1 MRVTQNM
8 IAESF
13 MRNMYQNLSRLGDKN
28 DRISSQRKIRRPSD
42 DPVGTALAMR
52 LRRQLAAMDQ
62 YKSNAED
69 AITWLKDT
77 ESALTN
83 TGDIIHRLSDLTI
96 QAANGTLTSE
106 DREKILHEVK
116 ELKEQLLQEANSTH
130 VDRYLFSGYHVD
142 EQPFVKDDDGKIVP
156 NPKIQKPNDVRIL
169 SANGKAIVDESQFVI
184 DEIEGLKPGK
194 YKLEVEGVQNFTV
207 TKEVTVDGEKKE
219 EDIEFGEVKI
229 AKEKANPD
237 KTTVTL
243 KNDDVEISF
252 ELKDLNNGGSDKT
265 ITFMVNET
273 GIVEDELADSV
284 KVISGKLDPEKY
296 TIAIGDQTQDTGI
309 NAGTEIT
316 ITSEDDNA
324 KINDNSKL
332 ALTFKKGIDINAGNE
347 TIFEIT
353 PGDMDY
359 HLGRND
365 LMTVNLQGREIFED
379 VFENV
384 QALEDALEKDESSN
398 LSGDVLANIKGSLNH
413 VLKYRSQVGARSKR
427 LEMTV
432 NKMESSYVDYTDLLS
447 KTEDLDMAKA
457 ATELKMEESVYRAA
471 LAVGARIIQPNLAD
485 FLR

>member
-96 QAANGTLTSE
+96 QAANGTLTPE
-106 DREKILHEVK
+106 DREQIWYEVK

-142 EQPFVKDDDGKIVP
+142 EQPFIEKDGEIILNSKI
-156 NPKIQKPNDVRIL
+156 KKPNDVKIL
-169 SANGKAIVDESQFVI
+169 STNGKTIVDESQFVM
-184 DEIEGLKPGK
+184 DEIEGLEPGI
-194 YKLEVEGVQNFTV
+194 YKLDV
-207 TKEVTVDGEKKE
+207 TSDTEADIRRKKTEQEIKDEIEKEIRKENEKTSGEKKTREKIENEVRKE
-219 EDIEFGEVKI
+219 ENIWVNIKTAVKT
-229 AKEKANPD
+229 EDDNNPN
-237 KTTVTL
+237 KVTIT
-243 KNDDVEISF
+243 DTD
-252 ELKDLNNGGSDKT
+252 GSDKKFKLTLLLDEST
-265 ITFMVNET
+265 I
-273 GIVEDELADSV
+273 D
-284 KVISGKLDPEKY
+284 
-296 TIAIGDQTQDTGI
+296 
-309 NAGTEIT
+309 
-316 ITSEDDNA
+316 
-324 KINDNSKL
+324 
-332 ALTFKKGIDINAGNE
+332 GNE
-347 TIFEIT
+347 VTFEIT

-365 LMTVNLQGREIFED
+365 LMTVNLQGREIFEEI
-379 VFENV
+379 FENV
-384 QALEDALEKDESSN
+384 QTLENALDPDKDIDSSE
-398 LSGDVLANIKGSLNH
+398 LSGDILANIKGSLNH

-432 NKMESSYVDYTDLLS
+432 NKMEANYVDYKDLLS

-457 ATELKMEESVYRAA
+457 SVELKIEESVYRAA
-471 LAVGARIIQPNLAD
+471 LSVGARIIQPNLAD